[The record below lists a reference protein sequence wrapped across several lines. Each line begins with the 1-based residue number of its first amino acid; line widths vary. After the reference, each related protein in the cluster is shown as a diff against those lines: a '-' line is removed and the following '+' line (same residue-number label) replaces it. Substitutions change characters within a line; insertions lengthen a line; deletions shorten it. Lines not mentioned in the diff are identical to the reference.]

1 MKRWSSA
8 KYYREHEGRP
18 VDQGGRVKGCFVK
31 KPGVVETARYEANKC
46 TFHCNIGEYSLG
58 KYFQLM
64 KLTLLV
70 MLNCGLFRANVEY
83 LFIQALCLDPW
94 SKQGLIEI

>member
-31 KPGVVETARYEANKC
+31 KQGSVDNSKWV
-46 TFHCNIGEYSLG
+46 
-58 KYFQLM
+58 
-64 KLTLLV
+64 
-70 MLNCGLFRANVEY
+70 
-83 LFIQALCLDPW
+83 
-94 SKQGLIEI
+94 SKQILRNLLKHSFLNEKKPSSLYLWFH